1 MVGMNPHSPSLAF
14 GLKIR
19 KLRKAKH
26 LAQKTLAGAIGKSTE
41 TISNIERGVYSPRM
55 STVIDLAKALGVE
68 VRDLFQ
74 VRSTVMGT
82 KEKEAIIESI
92 FDLLKDRPAYF
103 LNATFDQ
110 IHILMSIEEKGKK
123 VKRT

>member
-1 MVGMNPHSPSLAF
+1 MSKHPPSLAF
-14 GLKIR
+14 GLKVKR
-19 KLRKAKH
+19 LRKSRR
-26 LAQKTLAGAIGKSTE
+26 LAQKTLAFAIGKSTE

-55 STVIDLAKALGVE
+55 STVLDLAKALEVD

-74 VRSTVMGT
+74 ARIAVMGT
-82 KEKEAIIESI
+82 KEKEAIVDKI

-110 IHILMSIEEKGKK
+110 INILIAFEDKGRKK
-123 VKRT
+123 